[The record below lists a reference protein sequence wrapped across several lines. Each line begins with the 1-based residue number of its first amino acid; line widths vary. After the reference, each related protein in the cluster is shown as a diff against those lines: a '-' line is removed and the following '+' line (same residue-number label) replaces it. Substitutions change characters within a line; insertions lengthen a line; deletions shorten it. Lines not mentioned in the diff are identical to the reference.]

1 MSGTVLIL
9 GASGLLGQAMVAA
22 CGRRGWRTVGIS
34 RATGMDL
41 AATFD
46 QAELAEELNRY
57 HADVLVNAVAQT
69 DLAACADDP
78 AGAWR
83 LHARLPA
90 MLAQWASARSLPW
103 IQVSTDHYFCGDGA
117 ARHGEGAPVML
128 VNEYARSKFAGE
140 RAALSSPSALVV
152 RCNIVGRRDWPG
164 RPSFAEWM
172 ASSLAAGRPIP
183 AYSDVWTSSLEA
195 TQAAGLMLDLLGIG
209 VRGLVNIGTRQPC
222 SKAEFI
228 RRFAEAAGHDP
239 ALVRVTA
246 RPPGGLARAD
256 SMGLDVSLAES
267 LLGRPMPD
275 TETVIQAL
283 ADCFEESSRV
293 TP

>member
-1 MSGTVLIL
+1 MSPTVLIL
-9 GASGLLGQAMVAA
+9 GASGLLGQAMTTA
-22 CGRRGWRTVGIS
+22 CARRGWRTVGIS
-34 RATGMDL
+34 RSTGVDL
-41 AATFD
+41 AAMVD
-46 QAELAEELNRY
+46 QAVLADELDRH

-78 AGAWR
+78 ASAWR
-83 LHARLPA
+83 LHAGLPA
-90 MLAQWASARSLPW
+90 MLALWASARGLPW
-103 IQVSTDHYFCGDGA
+103 IQVSTDHYFCGAGA
-117 ARHGEGAPVML
+117 ARHDEGAPVTL
-128 VNEYARSKFAGE
+128 VNEYSRSKFAGE

-152 RCNIVGRRDWPG
+152 RCNIVGRRGWPG

-172 ASSLAAGRPIP
+172 AGSLAAGKSIS

-195 TQAAGLMLDLLGIG
+195 TQAAALMLDLLDIG
-209 VRGLVNIGTRQPC
+209 VRGLVNVGMHQPC
-222 SKAEFI
+222 SKAAFV
-228 RRFAEAAGHDP
+228 RRFAEAAGRDP
-239 ALVRVTA
+239 ALVRATV

-267 LLGRPMPD
+267 LLGRSMPN

-283 ADCFEESSRV
+283 VDCFEESSRV